1 MIKRRKKEKVEF
13 NTTALPDIVFML
25 LFFFMVV
32 TVLKEKSDDWP
43 VNLPKADHSEFVK
56 QQDSFINIGISIEEN
71 KISYLLDNHKYI
83 QLDDLKK
90 GIATVI
96 KNGLN
101 RSEVKTKIK
110 IDKLVPMKEVN
121 LLKSVLQDYELYDIV
136 YVIDKT
142 KL

>member
-1 MIKRRKKEKVEF
+1 MIKRKKKEKIEF

-43 VNLPKADHSEFVK
+43 INLPNADYSELVK
-56 QQDSFINIGISIEEN
+56 QQDSFINVGICIENE
-71 KISYLLDNHKYI
+71 KITYLLDNHKYM
-83 QLDDLKK
+83 QLADLRN
-90 GIATVI
+90 GIASLI
-96 KNGLN
+96 KNGLM

-110 IDKLVPMKEVN
+110 IDKFVPMKEVN
-121 LLKSVLQDYELYDIV
+121 VLKSMLQDYQLYDIV

>member
-1 MIKRRKKEKVEF
+1 MIRKRKKEKIEF

-32 TVLKEKSDDWP
+32 TVLKDNSEDWP
-43 VNLPKADHSEFVK
+43 ISLPNANYSEFVK
-56 QQDSFINIGISIEEN
+56 QQEDFITIGISVKED
-71 KISYLLDNHKYI
+71 KISYLLENKKYL
-83 QLDDLKK
+83 QLKDLKN
-90 GIATVI
+90 GIATLI
-96 KNGLN
+96 SDGLN

-110 IDKLVPMKEVN
+110 IDKFVPMKEVN
-121 LLKSVLQDYELYDIV
+121 LLKSVLQDNKLYDIV